1 MFIQKRET
9 TKVNEFDRQEIRSA
23 CLDLIVQLDRMWQQL
38 HGQLVSNLGTVID
51 TKYESD
57 ALPHLIAS
65 VMRGQYEPQ
74 KFERVRLVL
83 EAEHFD
89 DFQLEPFLKTLAHLQ
104 TLCSENDIVPA

>member
-1 MFIQKRET
+1 
-9 TKVNEFDRQEIRSA
+9 VNELHQQELKSA
-23 CLDLIVQLDRMWQQL
+23 CLDLVVQLDRMWQQL

-74 KFERVRLVL
+74 KFERVRLLL
-83 EAEHFD
+83 EREPFD
-89 DFQLEPFLKTLAHLQ
+89 ASQLEPFLQTLAHLQ
-104 TLCSENDIVPA
+104 KLCADNDFEMV